1 MKRLLPLALL
11 VCLGVGCGSS
21 HACAG
26 REIVLR
32 AVPQHGAALTPAGMK
47 LARDIISSRLD
58 TLGVASPNVEIR
70 GGDEIVV
77 SGAVPKKVG
86 SVVSVTGQ
94 LQFFDFEK
102 DLAAPTVKNGNPTPY
117 PTLYSLLSHAP
128 GIVHPAPGAPL

>member
-1 MKRLLPLALL
+1 MKRLLPLVLL

-32 AVPQHGAALTPAGMK
+32 AVPQHGETVTRAGME
-47 LARDIISSRLD
+47 LVRQIISSRLD

-77 SGAVPKKVG
+77 SGGRSEEPRDAWPR
-86 SVVSVTGQ
+86 
-94 LQFFDFEK
+94 
-102 DLAAPTVKNGNPTPY
+102 
-117 PTLYSLLSHAP
+117 
-128 GIVHPAPGAPL
+128 